1 MQKFELRRMKILGAV
16 VLGLTL
22 MMSVSTL
29 AHAASYKAAFL
40 TADQTG
46 KAPNTDPKLINP
58 WGISFS
64 STGDFWVSDNNSG
77 FSTLYNTTGV
87 PQSLIVTIPS
97 AAGGTTTG
105 TPTGTVFNGTTG
117 FVVTSGTKSGPA
129 SFLFDSE
136 DGVITGWNPSVNA
149 TVAIIAVNNSASSA
163 VYKAMELANNGTANF
178 LYVCNFF
185 SAKVEVY
192 DQNFKL
198 TNLAG
203 SFTDPTLPRGF
214 APHNI
219 RNINGQLYVAYAK
232 QNATKTDA
240 VLGKGLGLVSVFDL
254 NGNFIKRFATK
265 GTLNAPWGLAVGTAN
280 FGTFSNDILVGN
292 LGDGTINAFDPTSG
306 AFLGQVSN
314 SAGAVIK
321 ISGLWGLMFGNG
333 GMGGLKDTLYFTS
346 GPNAYA
352 HGRFGSITFQ

>member
-1 MQKFELRRMKILGAV
+1 MQKCSFGRMKTLGAV
-16 VLGLTL
+16 VVALIA
-22 MMSVSTL
+22 MISAPTL
-29 AHAASYKAAFL
+29 AQAASYKPAYL

-46 KAPNTDPKLINP
+46 KAPNTDPNLINP

-97 AAGGTTTG
+97 ASGVGTG

-117 FVVTSGTKSGPA
+117 FVVAQNGKSGVA

-136 DGVITGWNPSVNA
+136 DGVITGWNPTVNP
-149 TVAIIAVNNSASSA
+149 TVAIIAVNNSSSGA
-163 VYKAMELANNGTANF
+163 VYKAMELANNGTGNF

-192 DQNFKL
+192 DQNFKPATL
-198 TNLAG
+198 SG
-203 SFTDPTLPRGF
+203 SFTDPHLPSGY

-240 VLGKGLGLVSVFDL
+240 VLGKGLGIVNVFDL
-254 NGNFIKRFATK
+254 NGNFIKRFAMK
-265 GTLNAPWGLAVGTAN
+265 GTLNAPWGLALATAN

-292 LGDGTINAFDPTSG
+292 LGDGTVNAFDPTTG
-306 AFLGQVSN
+306 AFLGQLST
-314 SAGAVIK
+314 SAGKPIK

-352 HGRFGSITFQ
+352 HGRFGSITAQ

>member
-1 MQKFELRRMKILGAV
+1 MQTFELRRMRILGAV
-16 VLGLTL
+16 VLALTV
-22 MMSVSTL
+22 MVSASTL

-40 TADQTG
+40 TSDQTG
-46 KAPNTDPKLINP
+46 TAPNIDPNLINP

-64 STGDFWVSDNNSG
+64 STGDFWVSDNNAG
-77 FSTLYNTTGV
+77 VSTLYNSTGV
-87 PQSLIVTIPS
+87 PNSLVVTIPS
-97 AAGGTTTG
+97 ATGVGLG
-105 TPTGTVFNGTTG
+105 TPTGTVFNSTTG
-117 FVVTSGTKSGPA
+117 FVVTQNGKSGPA

-136 DGVITGWNPSVNA
+136 DGVITGWDPSVNP
-149 TVAIIAVNNSASSA
+149 TVAVIAVNNSSSSA

-192 DQNFKL
+192 DSTFKPATL
-198 TNLAG
+198 SG
-203 SFTDPTLPRGF
+203 SFTDPHLPAGY

-240 VLGKGLGLVSVFDL
+240 VLGKGLGIVNVFDL
-254 NGNFIKRFATK
+254 NGNFIKRFAMK

-280 FGTFSNDILVGN
+280 FGTFSNDILIGN
-292 LGDGTINAFDPTSG
+292 LGDGTVNAFDPTSG
-306 AFLGQVSN
+306 AFLGQLSN
-314 SAGAVIK
+314 AAGKPLK

-346 GPNAYA
+346 GPSAYA
-352 HGRFGSITFQ
+352 HGRFGSITAQ